1 MKNRLRLVIEALKE
15 ERKVFNDSDFADM
28 IGKSK
33 SFLSDMLSGNKKIS
47 RRTAESVCEAFPEI
61 NFKWLLTGEGDMFVA
76 SDNEMAPELAGVL
89 GRIPLIPI
97 TAFAGYGEMSY
108 NDIPVDEYYTVK
120 EFRQADFLLR
130 IKGDSMAPLFNSGDI
145 IACKKVEEVNFWQ
158 WHCIYAIATKNQG
171 VLIKRVEKGDKEGE
185 ICLMSENMNY
195 DPFDLPQKEIDAVA
209 LVLGAIILI

>member
-1 MKNRLRLVIEALKE
+1 MKNRLRLVIDALKK
-15 ERKVFNDSDFADM
+15 ERKVFSDSDFADM

-33 SFLSDMLSGNKKIS
+33 SFLSDMLSGNKTIS
-47 RRTAESVCEAFPEI
+47 RRTAESVSAAFPEV
-61 NFKWLLTGEGDMFVA
+61 NVKWLLTGEGDMFV
-76 SDNEMAPELAGVL
+76 SPDTEMVPDLDAP
-89 GRIPLIPI
+89 GRVPLIPLA
-97 TAFAGYGEMSY
+97 AFAGYGEMNY
-108 NDIPVDEYYTVK
+108 DDIPVEEYYIVK
-120 EFRQADFLLR
+120 EFRNADFLLR
-130 IKGDSMAPLFNSGDI
+130 VKGDSMAPLFNSGDI